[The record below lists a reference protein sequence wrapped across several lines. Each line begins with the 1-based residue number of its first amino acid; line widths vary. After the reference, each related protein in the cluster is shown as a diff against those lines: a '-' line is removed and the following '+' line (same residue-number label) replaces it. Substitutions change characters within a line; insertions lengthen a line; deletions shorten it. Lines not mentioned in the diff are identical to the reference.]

1 MKNLLIFLL
10 ILASIPS
17 VVLAKLGEGKLEV
30 GAFLGEEFFS
40 NASQADN
47 DFVVGIRA
55 GWRFGQRYEVELVYD
70 FIDTNEKIFHGI
82 IEEVE
87 SLSVNFLWNYWSSK
101 NGRARPYI
109 SAGVGDIDV
118 TIDTT
123 ALTSAELDLLTKG
136 WVTKL
141 PKVMTMTPRGS
152 FNDNDTLISVGAG
165 MRVFLKPN
173 TAFRYE
179 LRAKEYEVFEISTTD
194 LELTVG
200 FTVTFLGGKN

>member
-1 MKNLLIFLL
+1 MRNQL
-10 ILASIPS
+10 ILLLVLACIPS
-17 VVLAKLGEGKLEV
+17 AALAEIGEGKLEL

-40 NASQADN
+40 SGSQADD

-55 GWRFGQRYEVELVYD
+55 GWRFGQRFEAEMIYD
-70 FIDTNEKIFHGI
+70 FIDTNEKVFHGI

-87 SLSVNFLWNYWSSK
+87 SLSVRFVWNYWSSA
-101 NGRARPYI
+101 NGRARPYV

-118 TIDTT
+118 TINTT
-123 ALTSAELDLLTKG
+123 ALNPAELTQLTKG
-136 WVTKL
+136 WVSNI
-141 PKVMTMTPRGS
+141 PKVMGMTPQGS

-165 MRVFLKPN
+165 MRVFLKRN

-179 LRAKEYEVFEISTTD
+179 IRAKDYEVFDISTTD

-200 FTVTFLGGKN
+200 FTVTTLGGKN